1 MGILNFI
8 ISNFQKENSEFN
20 TNKDNLIISESLNNS
35 KENKNF
41 LNKKTSRKDNNLDDN
56 EIQKNKK
63 VKNTNEYKNNDQQNW
78 MLEQVYNLTK
88 ENNKLLKNL
97 TNNQIQLKNNSIN
110 DEYSYKVV
118 DPDLRGIMNLQ
129 KGMKNIEL
137 FLILKNDGDKYWP
150 EGLTKLIIDKKST
163 SFKTNQNEIILGYLE
178 VGEEKRFKIEID
190 FLENLEVKKY
200 QLVFDFYVGNKKYG
214 NKIYINFQ
222 VIEDKID
229 EFRARYEIDN
239 NIASDSTI
247 ARDLKKYN
255 DDFPKAYNSILNI
268 LGSIISPLMQ
278 TLSKTIY
285 FPI

>member
-1 MGILNFI
+1 
-8 ISNFQKENSEFN
+8 
-20 TNKDNLIISESLNNS
+20 
-35 KENKNF
+35 
-41 LNKKTSRKDNNLDDN
+41 
-56 EIQKNKK
+56 
-63 VKNTNEYKNNDQQNW
+63 
-78 MLEQVYNLTK
+78 MLEQVYNLTI

-97 TNNQIQLKNNSIN
+97 INNQIRLKNNSIN

-118 DPDLRGIMNLQ
+118 NPDLRGIMNLQ

-255 DDFPKAYNSILNI
+255 DDFPKAYNSILNNVI
-268 LGSIISPLMQ
+268 KY
-278 TLSKTIY
+278 SK
-285 FPI
+285 